1 MKSLYPSNTEAR
13 KIGIRHRQKKNNLKS
28 KLNQSDYNCKGIMVY
43 HIKLERLLIFYI
55 LIR

>member
-1 MKSLYPSNTEAR
+1 MKSLLYPSNTEAR

-43 HIKLERLLIFYI
+43 HIKLERFLIFI
-55 LIR
+55 F